1 VLFRDLLVRGARA
14 VVTGIVALW
23 LRRSRVHGCKTTVS
37 RLIMLR
43 SIEDV
48 RKMAMDEMNY

>member
-1 VLFRDLLVRGARA
+1 MLFRDLLVRGARA